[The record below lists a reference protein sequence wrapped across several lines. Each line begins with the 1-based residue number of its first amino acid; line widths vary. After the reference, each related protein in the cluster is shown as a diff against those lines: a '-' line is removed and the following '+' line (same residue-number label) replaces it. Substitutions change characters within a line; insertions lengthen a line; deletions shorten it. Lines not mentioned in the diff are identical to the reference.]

1 MKRFIEHFNDEH
13 LAMLREQLLFSGLTE
28 HEIFMFI
35 QFSKPY
41 YIRLKEGK
49 SLHIAN
55 QFSQMIGTV
64 FSGSAYVYS
73 VDYEGNKALLKSI
86 GLGETS
92 GTLYSMLDY
101 SNSLLEFTASTDCE
115 LIFIRPEYLYIAD
128 EKLAVIQQKILVNL
142 LASQRQI
149 LLDITEHLACLSQ
162 RSIKDKIL
170 RFLKITCD
178 KEHSYNFSVPFSREE
193 LANYLAVDR
202 ASLSRSLSELKDEG
216 IIDYRKNNFTI
227 LTTDHFQFK

>member
-1 MKRFIEHFNDEH
+1 MKNYIEHFKDEH
-13 LAMLREQLLFSGLTE
+13 LAMLREQLLFSGLTD

-41 YIRLKEGK
+41 YLKIREGK
-49 SLHIAN
+49 SIQIGN
-55 QFSQMIGTV
+55 QYSQMIGTV
-64 FSGSAYVYS
+64 FSGSTYVYS

-101 SNSLLEFTASTDCE
+101 SNSLLEFTVTTDSE
-115 LIFIRPEYLYIAD
+115 IIFIRPEYLYIAD
-128 EKLAVIQQKILVNL
+128 VKLAVIQQKILVNL

-149 LLDITEHLACLSQ
+149 FLDITEHLACLSQ

-170 RFLKITCD
+170 RFLKIICD
-178 KEHSYNFSVPFSREE
+178 KEHSYTFTIPFSREE
-193 LANYLAVDR
+193 LANHLAVDR

-227 LTTDHFQFK
+227 LTTDHFKYK

>member
-1 MKRFIEHFNDEH
+1 MKNYIEYFKDEH
-13 LAMLREQLLFSGLTE
+13 IAMLREQLLFSGLTD

-41 YIRLKEGK
+41 YIRLKEGR
-49 SLHIAN
+49 SAQIAN
-55 QFSQMIGTV
+55 KYSQMIGTV

-73 VDYEGNKALLKSI
+73 VDYEGNKALLKTI
-86 GLGETS
+86 EHGQTS

-101 SNSLLEFTASTDCE
+101 SNSLLEFTATTDTE
-115 LIFIRPEYLYIAD
+115 LIFVQPEYLYIAD

-149 LLDITEHLACLSQ
+149 FLEITEHLACLSQ
-162 RSIKDKIL
+162 RSIRDKIL
-170 RFLKITCD
+170 RFLKINCD
-178 KEHSYNFSVPFSREE
+178 KEHSYTFSVPFSREE

-202 ASLSRSLSELKDEG
+202 ASLSRSLCELRDEG
-216 IIDYRKNNFTI
+216 IIDFKKNRFTI
-227 LTTDHFQFK
+227 LTTDHLKYK